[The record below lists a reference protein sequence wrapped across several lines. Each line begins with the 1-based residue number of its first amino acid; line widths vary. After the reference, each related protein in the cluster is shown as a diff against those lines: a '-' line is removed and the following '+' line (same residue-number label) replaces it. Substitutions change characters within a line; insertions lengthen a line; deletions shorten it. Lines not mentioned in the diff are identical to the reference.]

1 MHKGNRNTEEA
12 AVDPF
17 PVVIVS
23 GLSGSG
29 KSTALNV
36 FEDLGFFCVDGIPA
50 KLVPALAS
58 MFARERTE
66 GYTGL
71 AVGMDLRQ
79 DNLMEHW
86 SQVLQ
91 ELEDQWMHPQIVY
104 IECSNQILMRRY
116 ASTRRP
122 HPLESR
128 RLGLESALTRERELL
143 EPVRALAD
151 FVIDTSHF
159 SVHDLR
165 RTLQEKWT
173 SLVHARRGLKVHLI
187 SFGFK
192 YGVPSEADIVQ
203 DLRFLP
209 NPYFDERLRPFSG
222 KDDEVRRFVFQDAAG
237 KEFLNRL
244 IDFFLFSLPLYEG
257 EGRYRLTIALGCTGG
272 RHRSVATTEAV
283 YAALEREGYPV
294 SIEHRHMD
302 LG

>member
-1 MHKGNRNTEEA
+1 M
-12 AVDPF
+12 VDSF

-50 KLVPALAS
+50 KLVPSLAS
-58 MFARERTE
+58 MFAKERTE

-91 ELEDQWMHPQIVY
+91 ELEHQGMCPQVVY
-104 IECSNQILMRRY
+104 IESSNQILMRRY

-122 HPLESR
+122 HPLESK
-128 RLGLESALTRERELL
+128 RLSLESALTRERELL

-173 SLVHARRGLKVHLI
+173 SLIHARKGLKVHLI

-222 KDDEVRRFVFQDAAG
+222 KDDEVREFVYQHDTG
-237 KEFLNRL
+237 QEFLARL
-244 IDFFLFSLPLYEG
+244 IDFFLFSLPLYEA

-283 YAALEREGYPV
+283 HAALKQEGYPV

>member
-1 MHKGNRNTEEA
+1 MDQ
-12 AVDPF
+12 V
-17 PVVIVS
+17 PVVIIS

-29 KSTALNV
+29 KSTALDV

-50 KLVPALAS
+50 KLVPTLGI

-66 GYTGL
+66 GYIGL

-79 DNLMEHW
+79 GNLLEHW

-91 ELEDQWMHPQIVY
+91 ELEDQGMHPQIVF
-104 IECSNQILMRRY
+104 IECSNQVLMRRY

-122 HPLESR
+122 HPLESA
-128 RLGLESALTRERELL
+128 RLSLEPALIRERELL
-143 EPVRALAD
+143 DPIRALAD

-173 SLVHARRGLKVHLI
+173 SLQNARKGLKVHLI

-222 KDDEVRRFVFQDAAG
+222 KDAEVRDFVFQKESG
-237 KEFLNRL
+237 REFLNRL
-244 IDFFLFSLPLYEG
+244 IDFYRFSLPLYED

-283 YAALEREGYPV
+283 HAALQQEGYPV